1 MSIYKILSE
10 IQAEIQVPKTH
21 YNKFGDYNYRNC
33 EDILDAAKPLLKKH
47 GCTLVLQDDVSAIG
61 NRYYVKATAILTE
74 IETSETIVTWA
85 SAREDE
91 TKAKFDGS
99 QLTGSASSYARKYAL
114 NGLFNLDDV
123 KDSDTTNQGNN
134 DKPETDKKPPKIDLK
149 EAVTKLYTY
158 ATKTKKMTPD
168 QYKKLKED
176 LKNQG
181 KISNFDD
188 RKWTEEDAKAVQEAL
203 AS

>member
-1 MSIYKILSE
+1 MSIYKKLSE

-47 GCTLVLQDDVSAIG
+47 GCTLVLQDDVSAAG

-123 KDSDTTNQGNN
+123 KDSDTTNTGNN
-134 DKPETDKKPPKIDLK
+134 DKPEGKKHDVKKISETQAKELEKIAKDKGTD
-149 EAVTKLYTY
+149 TS
-158 ATKTKKMTPD
+158 KMFAYYKVKDFTEMTEI
-168 QYKKLKED
+168 QYK
-176 LKNQG
+176 Q
-181 KISNFDD
+181 
-188 RKWTEEDAKAVQEAL
+188 AKTYL
-203 AS
+203 NKAS